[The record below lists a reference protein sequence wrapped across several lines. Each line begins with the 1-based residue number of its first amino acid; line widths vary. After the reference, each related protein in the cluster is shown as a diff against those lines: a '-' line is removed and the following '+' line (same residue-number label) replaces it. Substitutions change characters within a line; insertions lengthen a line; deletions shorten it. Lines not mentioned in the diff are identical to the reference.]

1 MQCEVIKF
9 NFRIPLFYLSLQVL
23 LWESFKHNL
32 GKLSENPPTTR
43 CAMKLWNGIQFFL
56 RALRSIYSYFGIVWN
71 QNTMNKLNPYS
82 NRSISW
88 HFVFWLQF
96 SVKSREQVEGSD
108 VNYQN
113 VKLTFFRV
121 QRCSPAQNSV
131 LKNLKL
137 TWCIFQ
143 RKITTWV
150 NRNIKLWA
158 KTGLN
163 FLLPWQ
169 RWYWYRA
176 YLRIIKTSRTV
187 RASMNR
193 EATAQ
198 FETN

>member
-1 MQCEVIKF
+1 MRNEIMK
-9 NFRIPLFYLSLQVL
+9 
-23 LWESFKHNL
+23 W
-32 GKLSENPPTTR
+32 NPV
-43 CAMKLWNGIQFFL
+43 FL
-56 RALRSIYSYFGIVWN
+56 RTLRSIYSYFGIVWN

-158 KTGLN
+158 KTALN

-169 RWYWYRA
+169 RWYWYRTISVLSRRHEQWEPA
-176 YLRIIKTSRTV
+176 WIEKPQHNLRQISQIYRKSPPP
-187 RASMNR
+187 
-193 EATAQ
+193 
-198 FETN
+198 